1 MELEADGGGESDAEL
16 QKMQAEA
23 AKQLVEARLRKYKAL
38 KHRVGVCMLCMLCMC
53 ARVFRSRL
61 L

>member
-1 MELEADGGGESDAEL
+1 MNCEQDALWRAQSRPVEMEADGGGDSDAEL

-38 KHRVGVCMLCMLCMC
+38 EHRVGVC
-53 ARVFRSRL
+53 A
-61 L
+61 